1 MQTLQ
6 QLINGLMLGGILAFV
21 AVAFTLTIGMLNF
34 LNFTIP
40 ALFMLAAMVTWALST
55 TGNHMFALGMHWLP
69 AAAIGIGVA
78 VVASL
83 IIERC
88 TYRFMKAKYGD
99 ATEHALP
106 LVSSLGFL
114 IVFEHL
120 VISIWGTDPRRFE
133 LPFRDAN
140 IRFGDLVIGIP
151 HLTSL
156 LLAIALVWLLSAQ
169 LKRSRIGRAL
179 RAIAENPD
187 AATLMGVEVYR
198 IVPIVFVIAGV
209 LSGLAGILYAASYGT
224 VTPYVGDVVAADAI
238 AAMVLGG
245 LGNVWGAIVGGLLV
259 GLVKV
264 FAISTFGAEIE
275 KIPVWGLLLAILV
288 LRPTGLFGHTRIG
301 KGKF

>member
-40 ALFMLAAMVTWALST
+40 ALFMLAAMTTWALST

-83 IIERC
+83 IIERS

-114 IVFEHL
+114 IIFEHL
-120 VISIWGTDPRRFE
+120 VISIWGTDPHRFE

-140 IRFGDLVIGIP
+140 IRIGELVIGIP

-156 LLAIALVWLLSAQ
+156 VLAITLVWLLSTQ

-179 RAIAENPD
+179 RAIAENPE

-275 KIPVWGLLLAILV
+275 KIPVWGLLLVILV
-288 LRPTGLFGHTRIG
+288 LRPTGIFGHTRIG